1 MSISAS
7 HILYNMRVLDSI
19 MRSAYNEREVF
30 FQRTVKQNSKN
41 HSYLQIKRSVTN
53 MFVTFVVGGN
63 VIFSCTAGSS
73 GLVKKER
80 RLRRAA
86 YESGTLFGKF
96 VSDYILRS
104 KATAAFLFSD
114 VIAVLHAPISF
125 FRLFLSS
132 FKASYTKLMRKLS
145 NKMRIKKHENVKKE
159 KKLLI
164 RKYKRYERI
173 VRRRIRDKAMYC
185 LHDAYTLSYLN
196 VFKYYSGA
204 LYVHAYRK

>member
-7 HILYNMRVLDSI
+7 HILYDMRVLDSI
-19 MRSAYNEREVF
+19 MRSADNESGVF
-30 FQRTVKQNSKN
+30 FQRTVNNKSKN

-63 VIFSCTAGSS
+63 VLFSCTAGSS

-86 YESGTLFGKF
+86 YEAGTLFGKF

-104 KATAAFLFSD
+104 KATAAFLFRN

-125 FRLFLSS
+125 LRLFLFS

-145 NKMRIKKHENVKKE
+145 KKMRIKNNKNVKKE

-164 RKYKRYERI
+164 RKYKRYELI
-173 VRRRIRDKAMYC
+173 VRRRIHDRAKYY
-185 LHDAYTLSYLN
+185 LHDAYTLNYVN
-196 VFKYYSGA
+196 VLKYYSGA
-204 LYVHAYRK
+204 LYVHAYKK